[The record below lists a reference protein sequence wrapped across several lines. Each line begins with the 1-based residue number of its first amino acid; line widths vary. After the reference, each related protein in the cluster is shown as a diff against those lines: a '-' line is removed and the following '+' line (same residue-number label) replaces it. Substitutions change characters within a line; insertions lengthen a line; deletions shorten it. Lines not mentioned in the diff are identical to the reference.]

1 MKHITLILLS
11 ILIVGVIIF
20 SFKGCE
26 QTPIDNSRFDKVD
39 SLERVAAHLR
49 QSNERLRQKYTERLA
64 EQQEVRETI
73 RTKYITL
80 YDTLRCLP
88 EIYVDSIFI
97 VQDSV
102 NAAANE
108 LLTVKDSLIDIL
120 EQTNVIKDTIIISQK
135 SEIKRQKK
143 GKLKAFIG
151 GVGVGALVRSLF

>member
-1 MKHITLILLS
+1 MKRIDFIVLSTLLAIA
-11 ILIVGVIIF
+11 IFF
-20 SFKGCE
+20 SFKSCE

-39 SLERVAAHLR
+39 SLKTELSYLKK
-49 QSNERLRQKYTERLA
+49 SNERLKQKYTERLGDL
-64 EQQEVRETI
+64 QEVREVVKN
-73 RTKYITL
+73 KYITL

-108 LLTVKDSLIDIL
+108 LLTVKDSMIDNL
-120 EQTNVIKDTIIISQK
+120 EQSGAIKDTIIIEQK
-135 SEIKRQKK
+135 QEIKRQKK

>member
-1 MKHITLILLS
+1 MKHIYLIILS
-11 ILIVGVIIF
+11 ITIAGLIIF

-26 QTPIDNSRFDKVD
+26 QTPIDNSRFDTID
-39 SLERVAAHLR
+39 SLNKELAILKAFNDTLEVKY
-49 QSNERLRQKYTERLA
+49 SNRLN
-64 EQQEVRETI
+64 EQQEVRELVK
-73 RTKYITL
+73 TKYITIH
-80 YDTLRCLP
+80 DTLRCLP

-108 LLTVKDSLIDIL
+108 LLTVKDSMIDNL
-120 EQTNVIKDTIIISQK
+120 EQSGALKDTIIIEQK
-135 SEIKRQKK
+135 QEIKRQKR